1 MYSILPLLQSKVS
14 QTLKQYPP
22 NDIKKQK
29 STTNIDTFTTYFY
42 TIETA
47 HNVHFPFAIMITR
60 LAIHGNTIHVEGVM
74 IKLNRELE
82 QHQVWLEMG
91 VLDRRELKKATELRV

>member
-47 HNVHFPFAIMITR
+47 HYVYMFA
-60 LAIHGNTIHVEGVM
+60 
-74 IKLNRELE
+74 
-82 QHQVWLEMG
+82 
-91 VLDRRELKKATELRV
+91 